1 MIIIQACNQLPQDDA
16 ITNVK
21 SQVRSLWVERAT
33 TSSLSVDNQL
43 SQEQHRTIS
52 LARDKGASGWL
63 NVLPLQE
70 EGFCLNKE
78 EFRDALALRYNKY
91 IPDLPSICPCG
102 KSFDP
107 YHAMECKKGGFIH
120 ARHDQIRN
128 LEAALLS
135 EVCND
140 VSIEPPLQ
148 PVTGEEFA
156 LRSTNTEGESR
167 LDVKARGFYRHGQS
181 AFFDIR
187 VAHLNAASYKSL
199 PTHKILSRH
208 ENEKKREYN
217 RRVIEIEQAVFTP
230 LVFGQMVRWV
240 KNVRDFTRF
249 LLQSWQPNLAN
260 HTQ

>member
-1 MIIIQACNQLPQDDA
+1 MKIPRIPEDADFERNTSKLLCAPLSALIIIQACNQLPQDDA

-21 SQVRSLWVERAT
+21 SQVRSLRVERAS
-33 TSSLSVDNQL
+33 TSSLSVDIQL
-43 SQEQHRTIS
+43 SQEQLRTIS

-70 EGFCLNKE
+70 EGFCMNKE

-102 KSFDP
+102 KPFDP

-120 ARHDQIRN
+120 ARHDQMRN

-156 LRSTNTEGESR
+156 LR
-167 LDVKARGFYRHGQS
+167 
-181 AFFDIR
+181 
-187 VAHLNAASYKSL
+187 
-199 PTHKILSRH
+199 
-208 ENEKKREYN
+208 
-217 RRVIEIEQAVFTP
+217 
-230 LVFGQMVRWV
+230 
-240 KNVRDFTRF
+240 
-249 LLQSWQPNLAN
+249 
-260 HTQ
+260 

>member
-1 MIIIQACNQLPQDDA
+1 M
-16 ITNVK
+16 
-21 SQVRSLWVERAT
+21 
-33 TSSLSVDNQL
+33 
-43 SQEQHRTIS
+43 
-52 LARDKGASGWL
+52 
-63 NVLPLQE
+63 
-70 EGFCLNKE
+70 
-78 EFRDALALRYNKY
+78 RYNKY

-102 KSFDP
+102 KPFDP

-120 ARHDQIRN
+120 ARHDQMRN

-148 PVTGEEFA
+148 PVTGED
-156 LRSTNTEGESR
+156 ESR

-187 VAHLNAASYKSL
+187 VAHLNAASYKLL

-217 RRVIEIEQAVFTP
+217 RRVIEIEQAVF
-230 LVFGQMVRWV
+230 LHHWSLAQMVRWV